1 MSRPDF
7 QLRQLVAA
15 SFLRELHHL
24 LWTES
29 RMVDNQ
35 VDAGWNCRDHAW
47 ILSFLLRSFGF
58 ENAVAHGE
66 AFFAAGPAAK
76 RPTISYA
83 QTPHSWIL
91 VKDLGHIDL
100 SIKPDFVSAG
110 DVFSV
115 PIAWVFLNKASVG
128 NKCDTRF
135 FSDAAAYRRTIGNT
149 IDQLPERRNHISAAY
164 CISGYEIL
172 GSDHLEF
179 AAGWLRSGLADRLG
193 ARYGNP
199 SRLYAALLE
208 HLRGIL
214 HGTTPGLS
222 ALSFDDAWAVLA
234 ERQHHPAEQPLRAM
248 TPRTRP
254 AATRLSA

>member
-1 MSRPDF
+1 MSKPGF
-7 QLRQLVAA
+7 QLHHLVAPA
-15 SFLRELHHL
+15 FLRELHHL

-47 ILSFLLRSFGF
+47 TLSFLLQSFGF
-58 ENAVAHGE
+58 EHAVVHGE

-76 RPTISYA
+76 RSAVSYE
-83 QTPHSWIL
+83 QTPHSWIF

-110 DVFSV
+110 DVFRV
-115 PIAWVFLNKASVG
+115 PIEWVFLNKASIG
-128 NKCDTRF
+128 NKCDTWF
-135 FSDAAAYRRTIGNT
+135 FSDAAVYRRTV
-149 IDQLPERRNHISAAY
+149 DQLPERRNRISAAY
-164 CISGYEIL
+164 CISGYELL
-172 GSDHLEF
+172 GSDHVEF

-199 SRLYAALLE
+199 SRLYAALPE

-214 HGTTPGLS
+214 HGTAPSLT
-222 ALSFDDAWAVLA
+222 ALSFDDAWATIA
-234 ERQHHPAEQPLRAM
+234 ERQYRPAEQPLR
-248 TPRTRP
+248 TKILRTRP
-254 AATRLSA
+254 VATRLSA